1 MILEKLGPCLSK
13 GVKFSMKRKEWENV
27 VGKKNSKTG
36 DLLLAGGGSCRL
48 GGALAGWGVLL

>member
-13 GVKFSMKRKEWENV
+13 GVKFSVKRKEWENV

-36 DLLLAGGGSCRL
+36 DLLLAGGGSYRL
-48 GGALAGWGVLL
+48 EALAG